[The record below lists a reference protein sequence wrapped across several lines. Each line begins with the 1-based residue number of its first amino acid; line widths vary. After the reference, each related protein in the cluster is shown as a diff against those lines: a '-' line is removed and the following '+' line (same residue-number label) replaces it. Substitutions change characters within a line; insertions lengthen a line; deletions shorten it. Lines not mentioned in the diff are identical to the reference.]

1 MIALLSRIFIKNNS
15 TYTDPVVRR
24 AYGQLTGIVGIVL
37 NVLLFAGKYMAG
49 LLSGSVSVMADA
61 FNNLSD
67 AGSSFITLLGFHLPE
82 KSRIRSILSVMEG
95 LNMYQVLECLC

>member
-49 LLSGSVSVMADA
+49 LL
-61 FNNLSD
+61 
-67 AGSSFITLLGFHLPE
+67 
-82 KSRIRSILSVMEG
+82 
-95 LNMYQVLECLC
+95 

>member
-67 AGSSFITLLGFHLPE
+67 AGSSFITLLGFHFAG

>member
-49 LLSGSVSVMADA
+49 LLSGSVWLWRM
-61 FNNLSD
+61 LS
-67 AGSSFITLLGFHLPE
+67 ITCLMQAPASLRFLDSILLE

>member
-37 NVLLFAGKYMAG
+37 NVLLFAGKYMEIGRAH
-49 LLSGSVSVMADA
+49 V
-61 FNNLSD
+61 
-67 AGSSFITLLGFHLPE
+67 
-82 KSRIRSILSVMEG
+82 
-95 LNMYQVLECLC
+95 

>member
-49 LLSGSVSVMADA
+49 LLSGLMQAPA
-61 FNNLSD
+61 
-67 AGSSFITLLGFHLPE
+67 LLRFLDSILPE

-95 LNMYQVLECLC
+95 LNTYQVLECLC